1 MHSVQTPRRAY
12 RAIEIFKGIDPALF
26 PAPGNIQPFVLE
38 QVAKAEPD
46 VQALIAERIEAGEI
60 SRESARLC
68 LPRRQTFHPGQRGPV
83 ILSPGERSSLSQ
95 VRRSLLRAC
104 RIFGEV

>member
-1 MHSVQTPRRAY
+1 MSRY
-12 RAIEIFKGIDPALF
+12 AL
-26 PAPGNIQPFVLE
+26 AE
-38 QVAKAEPD
+38 VAKAEPD
-46 VQALIAERIEAGEI
+46 VQALIAERIAAGEI